1 MFYMYKTAKTKEYED
16 KMEAMM
22 DESFDYKFKHRWNY
36 YDGYTAANFE
46 RSTALGDYRDNLN
59 NAFFRLNKFN
69 KLSAEEQK
77 KVLENPYSG
86 GNYHITFDMG
96 YVDFYHDSL
105 AKKYKL
111 TQEQFE
117 KAKECSAKQN
127 NTPLEKVIR
136 NTILF
141 APDGMFDAE
150 IKAKIVAEDKQS
162 KATKTQEKIV
172 KKVDSKKSDTKKK
185 PQRSR

>member
-1 MFYMYKTAKTKEYED
+1 MFYKYKTAKTREYED
-16 KMEAMM
+16 KMREMAE
-22 DESFDYKFKHRWNY
+22 ESFEYKTKHRWFY
-36 YDGYTAANFE
+36 YDGYTAANWE
-46 RSTALGDYRDNLN
+46 RSTALGDYQINLKLS
-59 NAFFRLNKFN
+59 FQRLNKFY
-69 KLSAEEQK
+69 KLSAKDQEE
-77 KVLENPYSG
+77 VLNNPYTK
-86 GNYHITFDMG
+86 IQFDMG

-111 TQEQFE
+111 TPEQLE

-150 IKAKIVAEDKQS
+150 IKAKIIAEDKRN

-172 KKVDSKKSDTKKK
+172 KKVDSKKSDAKKK
-185 PQRSR
+185 PQRCR